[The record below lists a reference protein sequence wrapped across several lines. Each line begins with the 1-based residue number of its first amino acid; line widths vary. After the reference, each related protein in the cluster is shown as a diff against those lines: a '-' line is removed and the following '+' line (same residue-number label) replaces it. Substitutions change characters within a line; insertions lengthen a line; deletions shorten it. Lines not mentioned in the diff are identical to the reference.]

1 MGFVDLAEEFVARTA
16 SCGSHE
22 ELRPLVGDAGRE
34 IGFDY
39 FAMTWCDNLRQ
50 TDPRF
55 GHLDTYPPAYA
66 EIFVAKGLYRF
77 DPILLHAQRRIGGF
91 GWEHIRDLTP
101 QQRALLDRAAR
112 EGLRTGYTVPANV
125 PGEPCGAVSFASRRS
140 RTLSLENC
148 YYADF
153 IARTAFEASRR
164 LRGLSAAPSLVPHL
178 ATREIQ
184 CIRRLALGET
194 DKQVARAFDI
204 SPDTVRQYVKSARQ
218 SYRART
224 RAQLIALS
232 LRDSQILFEGCAIP
246 PIGGTDED

>member
-1 MGFVDLAEEFVARTA
+1 MGVVDLLEEFERRAVL
-16 SCGSHE
+16 CGSHE

-34 IGFDY
+34 IGFDC

-55 GHLDTYPPAYA
+55 DHLDTYPPAYT
-66 EIFVAKGLYRF
+66 EVFVAQGLYRF

-91 GWEHIRDLTP
+91 GWEHIRDLAP
-101 QQRALLDRAAR
+101 HQRALLERAAR

-125 PGEPCGAVSFASRRS
+125 PGEPCGAVSFASRR
-140 RTLSLENC
+140 RCRLTPETC
-148 YYADF
+148 CYADF

-184 CIRRLALGET
+184 CIRRLALGEN
-194 DKQVARAFDI
+194 DKQVARALDI

-224 RAQLIALS
+224 RAQLIALA
-232 LRDSQILFEGCAIP
+232 LGDSQILFERSAIP
-246 PIGGTDED
+246 PIGGTDEG